1 MVLSDLLGRS
11 GMTFIEFNQKF
22 PTEKAAIDYFLK
34 IRYKGTLT
42 CPHCGAK
49 VKVYRYRKRAK
60 VCHCKNC
67 NNSFSPFTN
76 TIFEKSSTDM
86 RSWFYAIHLF
96 LNGKKGISGCQL
108 QREIGVTYKTAWRML
123 KQIREAMGNNDMA
136 KAFSA
141 LVEVDET
148 YVGGKPRKG
157 NTQFDENGNKIPSK
171 RGRGTNKTPVIGV
184 KERDSKRVY
193 AQVALPNAKG
203 QKLTGTQLLSVLD
216 KVCVDGTTVIS
227 DDFAGYTILDKK
239 HKNDFI
245 HLSVNHSLGQ
255 YVNGAIHTNNIENF
269 WSVFKRG
276 WYGTYHHIS
285 VKYLQKYMDEFCFRQ
300 NNRENERIFDVLLG
314 QCVGA

>member
-1 MVLSDLLGRS
+1 
-11 GMTFIEFNQKF
+11 
-22 PTEKAAIDYFLK
+22 
-34 IRYKGTLT
+34 
-42 CPHCGAK
+42 
-49 VKVYRYRKRAK
+49 
-60 VCHCKNC
+60 
-67 NNSFSPFTN
+67 
-76 TIFEKSSTDM
+76 M

-141 LVEVDET
+141 IVEVDET

-157 NTQFDENGNKIPSK
+157 NAQFDANGNKIPSK
-171 RGRGTNKTPVIGV
+171 RGRGTNKMPVIGV
-184 KERDSKRVY
+184 KERDSKNVY
-193 AQVALPNAKG
+193 AQGALPNAKG
-203 QKLTGTQLLSVLD
+203 QKLTGNQLLSVLD

-227 DDFAGYTILDKK
+227 DDFAGYNILDKK
-239 HKNDFI
+239 HKNDFT

-255 YVNGAIHTNNIENF
+255 YANGAIHTKSIENF

-300 NNRENERIFDVLLG
+300 NNRGNDRVFDTLLG
-314 QCVGA
+314 QSVLKLAS